1 LGEQP
6 VCYIQLQ
13 VLAEWGV
20 TLRTLQI
27 QHLPEEILCSCDGVN
42 VLRCVLFVVNVVHLG
57 WLIPSEMV
65 IGPTLHYSFSLLYK
79 RL

>member
-1 LGEQP
+1 
-6 VCYIQLQ
+6 
-13 VLAEWGV
+13 
-20 TLRTLQI
+20 
-27 QHLPEEILCSCDGVN
+27 
-42 VLRCVLFVVNVVHLG
+42 VLRCVHFVVNVIHLG